1 MAKIYSSRRL
11 LLAFNT
17 PTCFHQVAGWVVL
30 ITVAFTSVPTAWGQ
44 PNSQYPYE
52 ALVSRENAVVRSGPG
67 LVHYGTQLLNPGDTV
82 EVYRQ
87 DPGGWLAIRP
97 PRNSFALV
105 PESTVEMI
113 REGVGKIV
121 VPDTRAWTGTNLDPV
136 ERPLWQVKLR
146 ADEEVV
152 VLGEVS
158 WPDPNGH
165 STIWYQIEPPAG
177 EFRWI
182 HQNDLRPLRDQ
193 LPAIS
198 QPNQLA
204 TEEQFSPARPEA
216 AEQFSPVDQ
225 MPSPD
230 SATAPNTI
238 VRDLARDI
246 AMESASPIGSGLKQ
260 APSDSN
266 ATIQDPA
273 VQSVGH
279 KVAVANPVI
288 AEPQDNS
295 GINQGWRRSKRALV
309 EAGLPPST
317 YTQNS
322 RGFDSNRRLELP
334 STTSDHL
341 AANHSGS
348 LASGA
353 PLRVA
358 DAEPGNQAMAT
369 QLDLARNLT
378 PPNFVDRHPGSLAEV
393 EALLTAEMVKS
404 DPGQWQLSDLAAAAS
419 SLRDPN
425 HQANSVWADRLLAKI
440 SRCQQIRAGFLE
452 SRSGPANETISTGV
466 ATVGSADSMPNNVS
480 SESTFDA
487 AGWLNVL
494 TRSQGTEPPQLV
506 LQDATGKITHLI
518 APVPGLNLTRYLK
531 QRIGVKGRRGYH
543 HELQLNHVLVERAYP
558 IPAQ

>member
-1 MAKIYSSRRL
+1 MAKIHLSRRL
-11 LLAFNT
+11 P
-17 PTCFHQVAGWVVL
+17 PTINSSISACRAAGWVVL
-30 ITVAFTSVPTAWGQ
+30 IAFASTLVPTAWGQ
-44 PNSQYPYE
+44 PESQFPYE

-67 LVHYGTQLLNPGDTV
+67 SVHYGTQHLNPGDTV
-82 EVYRQ
+82 EVYRH

-121 VPDTRAWTGTNLDPV
+121 VPDTRAWTGTNLAPV

-198 QPNQLA
+198 QPNQIA
-204 TEEQFSPARPEA
+204 TGEQFSPTRAK
-216 AEQFSPVDQ
+216 AESNSPVDQ

-230 SATAPNTI
+230 SVTAPNTI
-238 VRDLARDI
+238 VRDLARDL
-246 AMESASPIGSGLKQ
+246 AMDSESPIGSGLKH
-260 APSDSN
+260 APSASD
-266 ATIQDPA
+266 ATIQDSA
-273 VQSVGH
+273 VQSAGH
-279 KVAVANPVI
+279 KVAVANPI
-288 AEPQDNS
+288 ITEPQDNS
-295 GINQGWRRSKRALV
+295 GINQGWRRSKRALA

-317 YTQNS
+317 YTQNNTA
-322 RGFDSNRRLELP
+322 FDSNRRSEFP
-334 STTSDHL
+334 NTTSDHL
-341 AANHSGS
+341 AATRAGS
-348 LASGA
+348 LAGNT
-353 PLRVA
+353 PVRIA
-358 DAEPGNQAMAT
+358 DADLGNRAMAA
-369 QLDLARNLT
+369 QLDLARNLN
-378 PPNFVDRHPGSLAEV
+378 PPSFVDRHPGSLAEV

-404 DPGQWQLSDLAAAAS
+404 NPGQWQLSDLAAAAS

-425 HQANSVWADRLLAKI
+425 QPANAVWADRLLAKI
-440 SRCQQIRAGFLE
+440 NRCQQIRAGFLQ
-452 SRSGPANETISTGV
+452 SQSGPANETISTGV
-466 ATVGSADSMPNNVS
+466 LAMGNADSISNDIS
-480 SESTFDA
+480 TESTFDA
-487 AGWLNVL
+487 VGWLNVL
-494 TRSQGTEPPQLV
+494 TRNQGTEPPQLV
-506 LQDATGKITHLI
+506 LQDAAGKITHLI

-558 IPAQ
+558 MPAR